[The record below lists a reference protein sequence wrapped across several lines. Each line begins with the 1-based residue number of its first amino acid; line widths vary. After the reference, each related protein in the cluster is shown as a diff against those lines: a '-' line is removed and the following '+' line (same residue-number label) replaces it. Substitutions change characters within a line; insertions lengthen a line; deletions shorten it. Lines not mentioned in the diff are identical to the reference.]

1 MIKLVRRNLLRNKRR
16 TFLTVASL
24 AMAVFILALLGV
36 LLDAMDFADDSAV
49 PDRLV
54 VRHAIS
60 LTFPLPEAYEARLR
74 TIEGVEEVTPQSWFQ
89 GVYRD
94 ERPENAFPRFTID
107 PATFRAVFY
116 DWEFDEEEWQAFASR
131 RTAFAAGRAL
141 AEAQGWKIGDS
152 ITIQGDVW
160 PVDVQ
165 LELRSIFDAESEG
178 EERQIFFHRRY
189 VEQALGNPGQVGTY
203 WMKLHDPEAAP
214 AVVAAAEAMF
224 ENSDNQVRA
233 ETAEAFVAS
242 FSQMFGNIRMFF
254 GAIGLAI
261 AVSIFLITA
270 NTMAM
275 AARERTTEV
284 CVLRTLGF
292 GRAQVIGTVMGESLI
307 VGVLGAVLGT
317 GLAVAATDAAAGT
330 MEQMGLAFGGFGAGG
345 LELSGQTVATVL
357 GAGILIGAL
366 SGAFPAIAAAR
377 LRIVDGL
384 RRI

>member
-1 MIKLVRRNLLRNKRR
+1 MIRLVRRNLLRNKRR
-16 TFLTVASL
+16 TFLTMASL

-36 LLDAMDFADDSAV
+36 LLDAMDFADDSSV

-74 TIEGVEEVTPQSWFQ
+74 TIEHVEEVTPQSWFQ
-89 GVYRD
+89 GIYRD
-94 ERPENAFPRFTID
+94 QRPENVFPRFTID
-107 PATFRAVFY
+107 PATFRTVFY
-116 DWEFDEEEWQAFASR
+116 DWDFDEDEWQAFVSQ

-141 AEAQGWKIGDS
+141 AEAQGWSIGDS
-152 ITIQGDVW
+152 IAVQGDVW
-160 PVDVQ
+160 PVDVE
-165 LELRSIFDAESEG
+165 LELRAVFDAEQEG
-178 EERQIFFHRRY
+178 EERQIFFHRQY

-203 WMKLHDPEAAP
+203 WLKLDDPDAAP
-214 AVVAAAEAMF
+214 AVVAAARAMF

-233 ETAEAFVAS
+233 ETAEAFLAS
-242 FSQMFGNIRMFF
+242 FSQMFGNVRMFL

-292 GRAQVIGTVMGESLI
+292 DRARVIGTVMGESLI
-307 VGVLGAVLGT
+307 VGVLGSLLGAVL
-317 GLAVAATDAAAGT
+317 AAATTGVT
-330 MEQMGLAFGGFGAGG
+330 TRVLEGMGLAFGGFGAGG
-345 LELSGQTVATVL
+345 LELSGRIVATVV
-357 GAGILIGAL
+357 GAGIAIGLL
-366 SGAFPAIAAAR
+366 SGAFPAVAAAR

-384 RRI
+384 RRV

>member
-36 LLDAMDFADDSAV
+36 LLDAMDFADDSSV

-116 DWEFDEEEWQAFASR
+116 DWEFDEDEWQAFASR

-141 AEAQGWKIGDS
+141 AEAQGWEIGDS

-165 LELRSIFDAESEG
+165 LELRAIFDAESEG

-203 WMKLHDPEAAP
+203 WMKLDDPEAAP

-270 NTMAM
+270 NHDGDGGP
-275 AARERTTEV
+275 RTHDGS
-284 CVLRTLGF
+284 LRTPNARF
-292 GRAQVIGTVMGESLI
+292 RP
-307 VGVLGAVLGT
+307 
-317 GLAVAATDAAAGT
+317 
-330 MEQMGLAFGGFGAGG
+330 GAGDRHG
-345 LELSGQTVATVL
+345 DGRIADRRRARSRARH
-357 GAGILIGAL
+357 GARRGRHWRRRGGRWNRWA
-366 SGAFPAIAAAR
+366 SRSAASAPAAWN
-377 LRIVDGL
+377 
-384 RRI
+384 